1 VRQSV
6 QEKVM
11 DTFDEFNEKL
21 EDQIDLFD
29 HYNAILENYKNIID
43 IVGRSYLKVDKEL
56 MKTLN
61 QATINN
67 AINKVKGTKDA
78 YDALVVS
85 QAEAERALQEAIARG
100 NEIDIEAWEKDL
112 EEIQKKVNDAQENMM
127 QAWEDALQSCA
138 EMFEMAVEDAIDNF
152 NKAMLPFGS
161 LEEFQDAYDKQKEV
175 AD

>member
-1 VRQSV
+1 LLDLNKELLEVRESV
-6 QEKVM
+6 QEKIM

-29 HYNAILENYKNIID
+29 HYNKILENYKNIID
-43 IVGRSYLKVDKEL
+43 IVGKSYLKVDKEL
-56 MKTLN
+56 LKTLN

-85 QAEAERALQEAIARG
+85 QAEAEKALQEAIARG
-100 NEIDIEAWEKDL
+100 NEIDIAAWEEDL

-127 QAWEDALQSCA
+127 QAWEDAL
-138 EMFEMAVEDAIDNF
+138 
-152 NKAMLPFGS
+152 
-161 LEEFQDAYDKQKEV
+161 
-175 AD
+175 

>member
-1 VRQSV
+1 LLEVRRSV
-6 QEKVM
+6 QDKVM
-11 DTFDEFNEKL
+11 ETFDEFNEKI

-85 QAEAERALQEAIARG
+85 
-100 NEIDIEAWEKDL
+100 
-112 EEIQKKVNDAQENMM
+112 
-127 QAWEDALQSCA
+127 
-138 EMFEMAVEDAIDNF
+138 
-152 NKAMLPFGS
+152 
-161 LEEFQDAYDKQKEV
+161 
-175 AD
+175 